1 MDSITHQQ
9 NNARGKQF
17 YSAGNHFPNKLQV
30 FVYVKCEFQPRYP
43 VLSTAV
49 KKSKSKGRKE
59 KTVNHF
65 TDVHGLPCIDKIVT
79 SVDETPEPITTHI
92 IGKIP
97 EWISGN
103 FLRNGPGKFEI
114 GNQR

>member
-1 MDSITHQQ
+1 MWIPTT
-9 NNARGKQF
+9 
-17 YSAGNHFPNKLQV
+17 
-30 FVYVKCEFQPRYP
+30 
-43 VLSTAV
+43 LSCFTIAV
-49 KKSKSKGRKE
+49 KKSKSKGGRE
-59 KTVNHF
+59 KKVDYF

-79 SVDETPEPITTHI
+79 SVDETPVPITTHI

-114 GNQR
+114 GNQKWALGIFEGLINQLPR

>member
-1 MDSITHQQ
+1 MDSIKHQQ
-9 NNARGKQF
+9 KNPRGKKF
-17 YSAGNHFPNKLQV
+17 YSVQNHILMKVITCLCEF
-30 FVYVKCEFQPRYP
+30 EFQPHCP
-43 VLSTAV
+43 AFQIAV
-49 KKSKSKGRKE
+49 KKLKSKGDKE
-59 KTVNHF
+59 KKVDYF

-79 SVDETPEPITTHI
+79 SVDETPVPIATHI

-114 GNQR
+114 GNHK